1 MVLEL
6 ENRVL
11 GLGSNRFLGILR
23 GRAPALGFQRGGV
36 QCTRAISDSA
46 PVHVALGS
54 GLLKLSGI
62 GSSKELLNFRKS
74 FYACLRLVLFG
85 SGYELL
91 RGMLCEACVCVCVCM
106 CVSLSLSLFG
116 FSGASF

>member
-36 QCTRAISDSA
+36 QCTWAISDSA

-62 GSSKELLNFRKS
+62 GSRKELLNFRKS

-91 RGMLCEACVCVCVCM
+91 RLPACFVRRVCVCE
-106 CVSLSLSLFG
+106 SLALSLSLFG